1 MSNELTRL
9 GIVGTGALGSVL
21 ARRLADCGYRVEALI
36 NRTVEKAARIAPM
49 VGAAVVSSRVADL
62 PADLDAVFLC
72 VPDDNLEAL
81 AEELSHL
88 PRSWSGCTVVH
99 TSGALASDVLAPV
112 AAEGAHVLSFHPIQ
126 TFSLNSTP
134 DTFEGIYVDVEG
146 DERAVAFGERLALG
160 IGAAPLV
167 ITKEAK
173 GRLHLAASILSNY
186 SVVLASMAGEVMKT
200 VGYDWDRTGAIFQP
214 LVARTWQNLLSGTPA
229 RVLTGPVVRGDVKTV
244 ELHLETLKEHLPH
257 LLEPYAALAEEAAR
271 LSLESGR
278 LDREAANALEKTL
291 KGHRK
296 A

>member
-1 MSNELTRL
+1 M
-9 GIVGTGALGSVL
+9 L

-36 NRTVEKAARIAPM
+36 NRTVEKAVRIAPM

-160 IGAAPLV
+160 IGATPLV
-167 ITKEAK
+167 ITKEGK

-186 SVVLASMAGEVMKT
+186 SVVLASMAGEVMKI

>member
-36 NRTVEKAARIAPM
+36 NRTVEKAVRIAPM

-160 IGAAPLV
+160 IGATPLV
-167 ITKEAK
+167 ITKEGK

-186 SVVLASMAGEVMKT
+186 SVVLASMAGEVMKI

>member
-36 NRTVEKAARIAPM
+36 NRTVEKAVRIAPM

-99 TSGALASDVLAPV
+99 TSGALASDVLAPI

-167 ITKEAK
+167 ITKEGK

>member
-36 NRTVEKAARIAPM
+36 NRTVEKAVRIAPM

-99 TSGALASDVLAPV
+99 TSGALASDVLAPI

-160 IGAAPLV
+160 IGATPLV
-167 ITKEAK
+167 ITKEGK